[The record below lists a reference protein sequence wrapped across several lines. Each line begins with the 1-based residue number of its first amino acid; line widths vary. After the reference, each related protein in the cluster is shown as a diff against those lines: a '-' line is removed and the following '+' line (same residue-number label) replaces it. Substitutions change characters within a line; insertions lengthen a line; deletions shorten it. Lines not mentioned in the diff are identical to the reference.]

1 MRVSQRS
8 YQVITMLVLGLGLM
22 VLSASGL
29 EATATETVPIGVA
42 KVDITPQTP
51 VRMYGYAARK
61 TESEGIAGRLKAS
74 ALAIGGDEGD
84 GPAVLLSVDCGAVP
98 ADARQEVFERVGADV
113 PLKPE
118 RFMLANAHIHSGPNL
133 KGMASISGQEHE
145 HLARYLGELVDR
157 LEQVVR
163 EALAARKPGRLAW
176 TKGSVGF
183 AANRRVL
190 KEGKWSGFGAVPDAP
205 ADHTL
210 PVMRVTDADGN
221 LRAVVVNYACHCTT
235 LRGNFKEI
243 HGDWA
248 ACAQESIEADHP
260 GAVAMVTI
268 GCGADSDPCPHGTVA
283 LCGQHGRALADEVK
297 RLLEG
302 PMQPIEPKLTA
313 RLAPLEIPFEEL
325 PPKEKLEELAKGS
338 HAAKRLLER
347 LERGEEAPA
356 SKSYQIATWVF
367 GDDLA
372 MVFLSDEVVV
382 DYALRLKRELDGS
395 RLWITAYTNDVS
407 TYIVSQ
413 RLIEEGGYE
422 VRNSLSAAIS
432 YGRPDQLQPAMED
445 RIVNR
450 VRDLLPEEFQSEAKP

>member
-1 MRVSQRS
+1 MHASQRS
-8 YQVITMLVLGLGLM
+8 CRVITMLLLGLGLM
-22 VLSASGL
+22 AWSTLGL
-29 EATATETVPIGVA
+29 AATAADTVPIGVA

-61 TESEGIAGRLKAS
+61 TESEGIAGPLKAS

-84 GPAVLLSVDCGAVP
+84 GPAVLLCVDCGAVP
-98 ADARQEVFERVGADV
+98 ADVRQAVFERVGADL

-118 RFMLANAHIHSGPNL
+118 RFMLANSHNHSGPNL
-133 KGMASISGQEHE
+133 KGMGSMSGEEHE
-145 HLARYLGELVDR
+145 HLARYRRELVDR

-163 EALAARKPGRLAW
+163 EALASRKPGRLAW

-190 KEGKWSGFGAVPDAP
+190 TDGKWSGFGAVLDAP

-210 PVMRVTDADGN
+210 PVMRVTGVDGK

-235 LRGNFKEI
+235 LRGNFRQI

-248 ACAQESIEADHP
+248 ACAQQYIEADHP
-260 GAVAMVTI
+260 GAVALVTI
-268 GCGADSDPCPHGTVA
+268 GCGADSDPCPHSTVE
-283 LCGQHGRALADEVK
+283 LCEQHGRALADEVK
-297 RLLEG
+297 RLLQG

-313 RLAPLEIPFEEL
+313 RFEPLQVAFDNP
-325 PPKEKLEELAKGS
+325 PPKEKLEELAKKS
-338 HAAKRLLER
+338 HSAKRLLER
-347 LERGEEAPA
+347 IERGEQAPGTA
-356 SKSYQIATWVF
+356 TYQVGTWVF

-382 DYALRLKRELDGS
+382 DYALRMKRELDGS

-407 TYIVSQ
+407 TYIVSG

-422 VRNSLSAAIS
+422 ARNSLSNAIT
-432 YGRPDQLQPAMED
+432 YGQPDQLQPPMED

-450 VRDLLPEEFQSEAKP
+450 VRELLPRSFQAAAKP